1 MRFLL
6 LAVAVVFTVGI
17 GVLTVQDIVNHGL
30 TWLDVVALLVV
41 LLFGTGVIGAL
52 LHTPPRE

>member
-6 LAVAVVFTVGI
+6 LGVAVVFTVGI
-17 GVLTVQDIVNHGL
+17 GALTVQDIVDHGL

-52 LHTPPRE
+52 LHPPPRD

>member
-17 GVLTVQDIVNHGL
+17 GVLTVQDIVDHGL

-52 LHTPPRE
+52 LHPPPRE